1 MMLFCL
7 IAEWAENKKK
17 EGKMPERKTFEV
29 IKKDT
34 QADFLK
40 RVENLTKEI
49 KFGSITI
56 HVEDGR
62 IIQIDKNE
70 KIRFK

>member
-1 MMLFCL
+1 
-7 IAEWAENKKK
+7 
-17 EGKMPERKTFEV
+17 MPERKTFEV

>member
-1 MMLFCL
+1 
-7 IAEWAENKKK
+7 
-17 EGKMPERKTFEV
+17 MPEKKTFEV

-40 RVENLTKEI
+40 RIENLTKEI

-56 HVEDGR
+56 HVEPNF
-62 IIQIDKNE
+62 ISFV
-70 KIRFK
+70 RFSILFKKSA